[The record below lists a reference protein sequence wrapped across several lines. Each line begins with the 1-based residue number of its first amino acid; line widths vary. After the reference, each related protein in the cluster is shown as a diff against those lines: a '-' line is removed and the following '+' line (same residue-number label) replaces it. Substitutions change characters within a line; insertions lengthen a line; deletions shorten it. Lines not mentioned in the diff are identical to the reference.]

1 MSFRTR
7 LCVATF
13 TCALATCGFSFD
25 VSAQVQQ
32 PATLPNVSA
41 ASADPAVRTLI
52 AAAEQQYKRG
62 ETAFREGKFEEAQK
76 SFKAAVD
83 TIVSASPELRAQ
95 REIQAYSFEL
105 RGRIELLQAGVRKAA
120 STENGG
126 EVAVGS
132 YRDELANIDVSSLST
147 QQVRQ
152 LDLSRFDF
160 KFTVTPEVYQ
170 FINFYTNGRGRRTME
185 HGLAR
190 SGRYRQMAEKIFAE
204 EGVPRDLI
212 WLAQVE
218 SVWQTNALSFAA
230 AKGIWQFIPGTG
242 SRFGLRQDGFVDERC
257 APEASTRAAAK
268 YLKFLHDYFA
278 GDWLLAMAAYNCGE
292 GNVEKAIAR
301 CGYADFW
308 ELHQRGLLPNE
319 TKNYVPAILAVIAVA
334 KEQKK
339 YGFSV
344 TPEAPLQYD
353 VFRVPS
359 QTALAVAADILKVSP
374 ETLRSLNPEL
384 KRGVTPDNFAL
395 RIPAGTRGQ
404 FEIAYNAL
412 SPKDRLSLPKPDGV
426 EGEMADTKSNPRN
439 TYRTV
444 VVTRKSGKKYRSRY

>member
-13 TCALATCGFSFD
+13 TCAFATCGFSLN

-32 PATLPNVSA
+32 PATVPNVSA
-41 ASADPAVRTLI
+41 VSADPAARTLI
-52 AAAEQQYKRG
+52 ATAEQHYKRG
-62 ETAFREGKFEEAQK
+62 EAAFREGKFDEAQK

-83 TIVSASPELRAQ
+83 AIVSASPELRAQ
-95 REIQAYSFEL
+95 REVQAYSFEL
-105 RGRIELLQAGVRKAA
+105 RGRIELLQAGVRKAVSA
-120 STENGG
+120 ENGG

-147 QQVRQ
+147 QPVRQ

-160 KFTVTPEVYQ
+160 KFTVTSEVYQ

-242 SRFGLRQDGFVDERC
+242 ARFGLRQDGFMDERC

-268 YLKFLHDYFA
+268 YLRFLHDYFA

-359 QTALAVAADILKVSP
+359 QTSLTVAAELLQVSP
-374 ETLRSLNPEL
+374 DTLRSLNPEL
-384 KRGVTPDNFAL
+384 KRGVTPDGFAL
-395 RIPAGTRGQ
+395 RIPAGTHNQ

-412 SPKDRLSLPKPDGV
+412 SPKDRLALPKADGSV
-426 EGEMADTKSNPRN
+426 EMANTNRNPKN
-439 TYRTV
+439 TYSPKYV
-444 VVTRKSGKKYRSRY
+444 KGGKRKYRSRY

>member
-1 MSFRTR
+1 M
-7 LCVATF
+7 
-13 TCALATCGFSFD
+13 
-25 VSAQVQQ
+25 
-32 PATLPNVSA
+32 PNVSA
-41 ASADPAVRTLI
+41 VSADPAARTLI
-52 AAAEQQYKRG
+52 AAAEQHYKRG

-83 TIVSASPELRAQ
+83 VIVSASPELRAQ
-95 REIQAYSFEL
+95 REVQAYSFEL
-105 RGRIELLQAGVRKAA
+105 RGRIELLQAGVRKAVSA
-120 STENGG
+120 EKGA

-132 YRDELANIDVSSLST
+132 YRDELANIDVSSLSS
-147 QQVRQ
+147 QPVRQ

-160 KFTVTPEVYQ
+160 QFTVTSEVYQ

-242 SRFGLRQDGFVDERC
+242 SRFGLRQDSYMDERC

-268 YLKFLHDYFA
+268 YLRFLHDHFA

-292 GNVEKAIAR
+292 GNVDKAIAR

-319 TKNYVPAILAVIAVA
+319 TKNYVPAILAVIAVT

-339 YGFSV
+339 YGFNI

-353 VFRVPS
+353 VFRVS
-359 QTALAVAADILKVSP
+359 SSTALAVAADILKVSP
-374 ETLRSLNPEL
+374 DTLRSLNPEL
-384 KRGVTPDNFAL
+384 KRGVTPESFAL
-395 RIPAGTRGQ
+395 RIPAGTRSQ
-404 FEIAYNAL
+404 FEIAFNAL
-412 SPKDRLSLPKPDGV
+412 SPKDRLALPKPEGV
-426 EGEMADTKSNPRN
+426 ESEMANTNRNPRK
-439 TYRTV
+439 TYKPEYV
-444 VVTRKSGKKYRSRY
+444 KGGKRKYRSRY

>member
-7 LCVATF
+7 LCVASF
-13 TCALATCGFSFD
+13 ACALATCGFTID
-25 VSAQVQQ
+25 ASAQVQQ
-32 PATLPNVSA
+32 PATLPNVPS
-41 ASADPAVRTLI
+41 ASADAAVRALI
-52 AAAEQQYKRG
+52 ATAEQYYKQG
-62 ETAFREGKFEEAQK
+62 EGAFREGKFAEAQK

-83 TIVSASPELRAQ
+83 VVVSASPELRAQ
-95 REIQAYSFEL
+95 RDVQTYAFEL
-105 RGRIELLQAGVRKAA
+105 RGRIELLQAGVRKAVA
-120 STENGG
+120 EKNS

-132 YRDELANIDVSSLST
+132 YRDELANIDVSSLSGLPS
-147 QQVRQ
+147 RQ
-152 LDLSRFDF
+152 LDLTRFDF
-160 KFTVTPEVYQ
+160 KFTVTSEVYQ
-170 FINFYTNGRGRRTME
+170 FINFYTNGRGRKTME

-242 SRFGLRQDGFVDERC
+242 TRFGLRQDSFVDQRC
-257 APEASTRAAAK
+257 SPEASTRAAAK

-334 KEQKK
+334 KDQKRF
-339 YGFSV
+339 GFSI
-344 TPEAPLQYD
+344 TPEAPLQFD
-353 VFRVPS
+353 TFRTS
-359 QTALAVAADILKVSP
+359 SSTALAVAADLLKVSP
-374 ETLRSLNPEL
+374 DALRSLNPEL
-384 KRGVTPDNFAL
+384 KRNVTPEGFNL
-395 RIPAGTRGQ
+395 RIPVGTRAQ
-404 FEIAYNAL
+404 FEVAYNAL
-412 SPKDRLSLPKPDGV
+412 SPKDRLSLPGTTPDA
-426 EGEMADTKSNPRN
+426 GEMANTKGRN
-439 TYRTV
+439 
-444 VVTRKSGKKYRSRY
+444 KYRSENVSNKGNRRYRTRN